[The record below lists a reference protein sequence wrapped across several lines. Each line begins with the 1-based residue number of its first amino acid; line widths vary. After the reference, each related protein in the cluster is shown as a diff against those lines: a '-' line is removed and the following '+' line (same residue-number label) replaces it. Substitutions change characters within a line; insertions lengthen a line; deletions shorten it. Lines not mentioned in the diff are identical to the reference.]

1 MEKSEKSLEKSEKS
15 RQSNVE
21 GHKTGPSLAS
31 AAASV
36 GGGAV
41 GGAARADTSGAM
53 EIDKKPTTQYL
64 EGLETRFAQRCEV
77 DLCLDQKTSAQA
89 LQLFKEN
96 KPLLIS
102 SIGTIGTG
110 TAEEA
115 ESLWSAWVLFAVK
128 RLANGTSSNGN
139 EKSEDNPLVGF
150 TLSQILNANKLS
162 LLEFFKEVPQVL
174 AKAGP
179 KLSATYGDDWEKRV
193 MMKEVQADFY
203 YLTVLFNYYRRV
215 YQNLFS
221 SVEESRA
228 ATSGLSSQTN
238 GGSGPSIH
246 MRFGWILFLVLRM
259 RVLGRFVD
267 LVTYINGLLAVVIIL
282 ILHMPP
288 SLRKFSFE
296 DELFFKVRGADG
308 NVKVIASLCALY
320 HDASEEDV
328 SKMVEKAS
336 NMIGDL
342 FRKSSGFRTRS
353 HADQLGGIDT
363 EGLQYFEGLM
373 DERSIT
379 PNLRIV
385 EKDYEEAYHSRG
397 EVDERVFIN
406 GDENVIGPLSSDGT
420 PTSSGVKRKYD
431 TLSSPNHGA
440 TMSTGACPSS
450 PSSPFSSPVKS
461 NSGVTNSRMPPLT
474 PVSVTMSTVKWLRT
488 YISPLAPEPSSEL
501 QKFLV
506 ACDRDIA
513 AEVTYR
519 AKVLFEAIFS
529 IDEASKVRASQ
540 GTALLDSAWV
550 EQRRLEATKLY
561 YRVLTAMC
569 RAESQ
574 RLANKNLT
582 ALLTNER
589 FHRCMIACSAE
600 LVLYTHKTVTM
611 TFPAVLEPTGIT
623 AFDLG
628 KVIESFVR
636 HEETL
641 PRELKRHL
649 NSMEQQILESMAWEK
664 GSSMYNSLI
673 VARPLLADVIT
684 ELGLLAEPMPSLDNL
699 TQHMLQ
705 LSGNTQR
712 ELDVAAGECS
722 ATPSSP
728 PKAATSPVHVNGT
741 SVHINGIGD
750 QAANLL
756 SPVKERPSAFSA
768 FTSPVKSRPQPPLQT
783 VFASPQKPGPPGGG
797 ETCADTV
804 INVFILKVLKLAAV
818 RTKDLCERLHQPN
831 QVWQQVYH
839 TMKNLVEK
847 ETTLFFNRH
856 IDQMILCTI
865 YGVCRV
871 NKANVTFKKCIEHY
885 NKQPQCK
892 RQVFCNVLLDLS
904 PVKSEGKA
912 RTQEVGDIIKFYNQ
926 MFVPAAKQ
934 YLVNISEPVA
944 MPATAN
950 PRPGD
955 DDRNDKDG
963 SGPGSPR
970 PSIPAVPD
978 MSPKKVSASHNVYVS
993 PLRSTKTDTIMSP
1006 HTRSLYACVGES
1018 THAYQ
1023 SPSKDLTAINNR
1035 LNKRLGRLDFNG
1047 TLVSDSLV
1055 AGSLYPC
1062 TRSANHHSVRLTT
1075 DSVLR
1080 GQSQPSWT
1088 MVAPLP
1094 PSPMKRPRAE
1104 R

>member
-15 RQSNVE
+15 LQSNVE
-21 GHKTGPSLAS
+21 GHKTSPSSAS

-36 GGGAV
+36 GGAV

-64 EGLETRFAQRCEV
+64 EGLETRFSQRCEV

-102 SIGTIGTG
+102 TIGTIGTG

-115 ESLWSAWVLFAVK
+115 ERLWSACVLFAVK

-139 EKSEDNPLVGF
+139 DKAEDNPLVGF
-150 TLSQILNANKLS
+150 TLSQILNVNKLS

-174 AKAGP
+174 VKAGP
-179 KLSATYGDDWEKRV
+179 KLNATYGDDWEKRL

-228 ATSGLSSQTN
+228 ATSGLCSQTN
-238 GGSGPSIH
+238 GGSGPSVH
-246 MRFGWILFLVLRM
+246 MRFGWMLFLVLRM
-259 RVLGRFVD
+259 CVLGRFMD

-296 DELFFKVRGADG
+296 DELFFKVRGTDG
-308 NVKVIASLCALY
+308 NVKIIASLCALY
-320 HDASEEDV
+320 DDASEEDV
-328 SKMVEKAS
+328 SMMVEKAS

-342 FRKSSGFRTRS
+342 FRKSSGFRTCS
-353 HADQLGGIDT
+353 HAEQL
-363 EGLQYFEGLM
+363 EVLQYFEGLM
-373 DERSIT
+373 DERSTT

-385 EKDYEEAYHSRG
+385 EKKYEQAYHSRG

-406 GDENVIGPLSSDGT
+406 GDEIVIGPLSSDGT

-431 TLSSPNHGA
+431 TLSSPNHAA
-440 TMSTGACPSS
+440 TMSTGAWPSS
-450 PSSPFSSPVKS
+450 PSSPFSSPAKS
-461 NSGVTNSRMPPLT
+461 NSGVTNSRMPPPT

-501 QKFLV
+501 QQFLV
-506 ACDRDIA
+506 ACDRDIT
-513 AEVTYR
+513 AEVTFR

-529 IDEASKVRASQ
+529 NDEASKSRASQ
-540 GTALLDSAWV
+540 GTALLDRAWV
-550 EQRRLEATKLY
+550 EQRRLESTKLY

-600 LVLYTHKTVTM
+600 LVFYTHKTVTM

-623 AFDLG
+623 AFDLS

-664 GSSMYNSLI
+664 GSSMYDSLI

-684 ELGLLAEPMPSLDNL
+684 ELGLLAEPMPPLGNL

-705 LSGNTQR
+705 LSGNAQR
-712 ELDVAAGECS
+712 ESDGAAGEGS

-728 PKAATSPVHVNGT
+728 PKAATSPCHVNGA
-741 SVHINGIGD
+741 SAHINGVGD

-768 FTSPVKSRPQPPLQT
+768 FTSPVKSRPQPRLQT

-804 INVFILKVLKLAAV
+804 ITVFILKVLKLAAV

-871 NKANVTFKKCIEHY
+871 NKATVTFKKCIEHY

-912 RTQEVGDIIKFYNQ
+912 RAQEVGDIIKFYNQ
-926 MFVPAAKQ
+926 IFVPAAKE

-944 MPATAN
+944 MPAPAN
-950 PRPGD
+950 PRLGD
-955 DDRNDKDG
+955 DDKNDKDG

-993 PLRSTKTDTIMSP
+993 SLRSAKTDTIMSP
-1006 HTRSLYACVGES
+1006 HTRSLYAYVGES
-1018 THAYQ
+1018 SHAYQ

-1035 LNKRLGRLDFNG
+1035 LNKRLGRRECKG
-1047 TLVSDSLV
+1047 TLISDSLV

-1080 GQSQPSWT
+1080 GQSQPSGT

>member
-1 MEKSEKSLEKSEKS
+1 MKKSEKSLEKSEKS
-15 RQSNVE
+15 FQSNVE
-21 GHKTGPSLAS
+21 GHKTAPSSAS

-36 GGGAV
+36 GGAV

-102 SIGTIGTG
+102 TIGTIGIG
-110 TAEEA
+110 TPEEA
-115 ESLWSAWVLFAVK
+115 EHLWSACVLFAVK

-139 EKSEDNPLVGF
+139 EKAGDNPLVGF
-150 TLSQILNANKLS
+150 TLSRILNVNKLS
-162 LLEFFKEVPQVL
+162 LLEFFTEVPQVL
-174 AKAGP
+174 VKAGP
-179 KLSATYGDDWEKRV
+179 KLNATYGDDWEKRL

-203 YLTVLFNYYRRV
+203 YVTVLFNYYRRV

-221 SVEESRA
+221 SVEASRA

-238 GGSGPSIH
+238 GGSGPSVH
-246 MRFGWILFLVLRM
+246 MRFGWMLFLVLRM
-259 RVLGRFVD
+259 CVLGRFVD

-308 NVKVIASLCALY
+308 NVEIVASLCALY

-336 NMIGDL
+336 NMIWDL

-353 HADQLGGIDT
+353 HAEQLGGIDT

-385 EKDYEEAYHSRG
+385 EKEYEEAYHSRG

-431 TLSSPNHGA
+431 TLSSPNHAA
-440 TMSTGACPSS
+440 TMSTGAWPSS
-450 PSSPFSSPVKS
+450 PSSPFSSPAKS
-461 NSGVTNSRMPPLT
+461 NSGVTNSRMPPPT
-474 PVSVTMSTVKWLRT
+474 PVSVTMSTVKWLRL

-501 QKFLV
+501 QQFLV
-506 ACDRDIA
+506 ACDRDIT
-513 AEVTYR
+513 AEVTFR

-529 IDEASKVRASQ
+529 NGDASKSRVSQ
-540 GTALLDSAWV
+540 GAALLDRALV

-561 YRVLTAMC
+561 YR
-569 RAESQ
+569 
-574 RLANKNLT
+574 
-582 ALLTNER
+582 
-589 FHRCMIACSAE
+589 
-600 LVLYTHKTVTM
+600 
-611 TFPAVLEPTGIT
+611 
-623 AFDLG
+623 
-628 KVIESFVR
+628 
-636 HEETL
+636 
-641 PRELKRHL
+641 
-649 NSMEQQILESMAWEK
+649 QILESMAWEK

-684 ELGLLAEPMPSLDNL
+684 ELGLLAEPIPPVDNL
-699 TQHMLQ
+699 TQHMPQ
-705 LSGNTQR
+705 LSGNAQR
-712 ELDVAAGECS
+712 DSDGAAGEGS
-722 ATPSSP
+722 VTPSSP
-728 PKAATSPVHVNGT
+728 PKAATSPCHVNGT
-741 SVHINGIGD
+741 SAHINGVGD

-756 SPVKERPSAFSA
+756 SLVKERPSAFSA
-768 FTSPVKSRPQPPLQT
+768 FTSPAKSRPQPPLQT

-804 INVFILKVLKLAAV
+804 ITVFILKVLKLAAV
-818 RTKDLCERLHQPN
+818 RMKDLCERLHLPN

-871 NKANVTFKKCIEHY
+871 NNANVTFKKCIEHY

-904 PVKSEGKA
+904 PVKSDWKA
-912 RTQEVGDIIKFYNQ
+912 RAQEVGDIIKFYKQ
-926 MFVPAAKQ
+926 IFVPAAKQ

-944 MPATAN
+944 MPAPAN

-955 DDRNDKDG
+955 DDKNDKDG
-963 SGPGSPR
+963 EIVIFLFRFVHG
-970 PSIPAVPD
+970 IAV
-978 MSPKKVSASHNVYVS
+978 
-993 PLRSTKTDTIMSP
+993 T
-1006 HTRSLYACVGES
+1006 
-1018 THAYQ
+1018 
-1023 SPSKDLTAINNR
+1023 
-1035 LNKRLGRLDFNG
+1035 
-1047 TLVSDSLV
+1047 
-1055 AGSLYPC
+1055 
-1062 TRSANHHSVRLTT
+1062 
-1075 DSVLR
+1075 
-1080 GQSQPSWT
+1080 
-1088 MVAPLP
+1088 
-1094 PSPMKRPRAE
+1094 
-1104 R
+1104 